1 MPVHFLPRLADP
13 DCHAT
18 RTIRTENN
26 AMRTILRGLAVMTA
40 LAGGNA
46 VAVDPTDE
54 DVSYLPQ
61 SQLENLAGN
70 RYGYD
75 KTAYRKCMDASRKKA
90 AGTAEEVATAC
101 RLKATPKRCRDLSA
115 QPGEKGSK
123 SAQEICAGKCRTA
136 GGQSAEKGACSL
148 Y

>member
-1 MPVHFLPRLADP
+1 
-13 DCHAT
+13 
-18 RTIRTENN
+18 
-26 AMRTILRGLAVMTA
+26 MRTILRSLAVMLA

-46 VAVDPTDE
+46 MAVDPTDE

-61 SQLENLAGN
+61 SQLDNLAGN

-75 KTAYRKCMDASRKKA
+75 KATYRKCMDLNRKKA
-90 AGTAEEVATAC
+90 AGTSEEAATAC

-123 SAQEICAGKCRTA
+123 SAQEICASKCRA
-136 GGQSAEKGACSL
+136 ARAKSAEQDTCSL
-148 Y
+148 N

>member
-1 MPVHFLPRLADP
+1 M
-13 DCHAT
+13 
-18 RTIRTENN
+18 
-26 AMRTILRGLAVMTA
+26 
-40 LAGGNA
+40 
-46 VAVDPTDE
+46 AVDPTDE

-61 SQLENLAGN
+61 SQLENMAGN

-75 KTAYRKCMDASRKKA
+75 KAAYAKCMGGNRKKA
-90 AGTAEEVATAC
+90 AGAAEEIATAC

-136 GGQSAEKGACSL
+136 AAQSTEKDACSL
-148 Y
+148 N